1 MSAPNPPQGRR
12 EAHKQAT
19 REALKEAA
27 QRLFAERG
35 YEETTVRDIAADA
48 GVTER
53 TFYRYFGDKSAL
65 VADEL
70 LGWLAELGEEI
81 VARPASEPDL
91 KAVEA
96 AVLKLVRRS
105 DRDALRL
112 PAWLGN
118 EPRPLRVVRPS
129 IPRPLLRVEHS
140 IAAALAARAEAAGRE
155 ADEFRDLVVA
165 RVCVAVLRNA
175 LLAVRDGDGDP
186 RPGRMATFLK
196 RGFAVVQEV
205 ALQGEAKS
213 EPGPSRRS

>member
-27 QRLFAERG
+27 RRLFAERG
-35 YEETTVRDIAADA
+35 YEQTTVRDIATEA

-70 LGWLAELGEEI
+70 LAWLAELGAEI

-91 KAVEA
+91 TAVEA

-112 PAWLGN
+112 PAWFGS
-118 EPRPLRVVRPS
+118 EPRRPLQAVRPS

-140 IAAALAARAEAAGRE
+140 IAVALAARAEAAGRDP
-155 ADEFRDLVVA
+155 DEFRDLVVA
-165 RVCVAVLRNA
+165 RICVAVLRNA
-175 LLAVRDGDGDP
+175 LLAVRDEGGDP
-186 RPGRMATFLK
+186 RPGRMVTFLK
-196 RGFAVVQEV
+196 RGFAVLREV
-205 ALQGEAKS
+205 APETTKPA
-213 EPGPSRRS
+213 

>member
-1 MSAPNPPQGRR
+1 
-12 EAHKQAT
+12 
-19 REALKEAA
+19 
-27 QRLFAERG
+27 
-35 YEETTVRDIAADA
+35 
-48 GVTER
+48 
-53 TFYRYFGDKSAL
+53 
-65 VADEL
+65 
-70 LGWLAELGEEI
+70 
-81 VARPASEPDL
+81 
-91 KAVEA
+91 
-96 AVLKLVRRS
+96 
-105 DRDALRL
+105 
-112 PAWLGN
+112 
-118 EPRPLRVVRPS
+118 
-129 IPRPLLRVEHS
+129 VEHS